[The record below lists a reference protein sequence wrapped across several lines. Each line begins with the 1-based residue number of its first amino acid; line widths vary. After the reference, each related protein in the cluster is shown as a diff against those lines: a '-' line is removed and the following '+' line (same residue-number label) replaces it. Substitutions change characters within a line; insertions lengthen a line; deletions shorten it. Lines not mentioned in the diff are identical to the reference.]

1 MTQIIILAAGRGT
14 RMGSELPKVL
24 VPLNGRPMIDY
35 LISSVL
41 ACDLKLEPIIV
52 VSPENID
59 IIKDALSSYK
69 LTYAIQKEQLGTGH
83 AVRSARDKVDPKAS
97 KILVLYGD
105 HPFLGS
111 DSIIKFSNIETSSMA
126 VAPTKLPNFEGWYK
140 NFYSWGRMVRDDL
153 GKVKAIVE
161 LKDSSEEEKEI
172 TEVNPGFMLF
182 NKEWL
187 FANIDKL
194 EANNKAHEFYLT
206 DMVGIAFKE
215 SYEIGTTSI
224 EPKEAMGVNSLEEL
238 KIAEDLAKQ

>member
-1 MTQIIILAAGRGT
+1 MTQIVILAAGRGT

-24 VPLNGRPMIDY
+24 VSLNGRPMIDY
-35 LISSVL
+35 LMSSVY
-41 ACDLKLEPIIV
+41 ACGFKLDPIVV

-59 IIKDALSSYK
+59 IIKETLSSYK
-69 LTYAIQKEQLGTGH
+69 VNYAIQKEQLGTGH
-83 AVRSARDKVDPKAS
+83 AVRSARDKVSPEAD

-105 HPFLGS
+105 HPFLSS
-111 DSIIKFSNIETSSMA
+111 DSIIKFSNVDTKAVA
-126 VAPTKLPNFEGWYK
+126 VAPTKLPNFEGWHK
-140 NFYSWGRMVRDDL
+140 NFYSWGRMVRNSE

-187 FANIDKL
+187 FNNIDKL

-206 DMVGIAFKE
+206 DMVGIAFLE
-215 SYEIGTTSI
+215 NYEIDTISI
-224 EPKEAMGVNSLEEL
+224 EPKEAMGINSLDEL
-238 KIAEDLAKQ
+238 KIAEDLANN

>member
-1 MTQIIILAAGRGT
+1 MTQIVILAAGRGT

-35 LISSVL
+35 LISSVY
-41 ACDLKLEPIIV
+41 ACGFKLDPIVV
-52 VSPENID
+52 VSPDNVD
-59 IIKDALSSYK
+59 IIKEALKSYK
-69 LTYAIQKEQLGTGH
+69 VSYAIQKDQLGTGH
-83 AVRSARDKVDPKAS
+83 AVRSARDKVSSEAN

-105 HPFLGS
+105 HPFLS
-111 DSIIKFSNIETSSMA
+111 SESITKFANVDTKAVA
-126 VAPTKLPNFEGWYK
+126 VAPTKLPNFEGWHA
-140 NFYSWGRMVRDDL
+140 NFYSWGRMVRNSE

-187 FANIDKL
+187 FNNIDKL

-206 DMVGIAFKE
+206 DMVGIAFLE
-215 SYEIGTTSI
+215 NYEIDTISI
-224 EPKEAMGVNSLEEL
+224 EPKEAMGINSLAEL
-238 KIAEDLAKQ
+238 KIAEDLVNN